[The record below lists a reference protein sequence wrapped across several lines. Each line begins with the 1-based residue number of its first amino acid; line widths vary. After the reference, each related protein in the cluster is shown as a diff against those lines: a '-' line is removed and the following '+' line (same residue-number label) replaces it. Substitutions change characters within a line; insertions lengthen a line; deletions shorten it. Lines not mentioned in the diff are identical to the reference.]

1 MIIAFSIRDPKLTE
15 RIGDHFEVRS
25 LTRVP
30 SNGRAFAQVVAE
42 CDPSRHWLVTGVNP
56 ADALRAP
63 VRRNMFR
70 LIVVGGATPPS
81 KGSEAA
87 AGPDLVLTG
96 DEPDLLETLEGFVV
110 DALSAFDR
118 PGWDAYFMEIAE
130 VVGRRANCMKRKVA
144 AVLVRDHRIIA
155 TGYNGTPRGARNC
168 HEGGCPRCNGLA
180 PAGTDLDECLC
191 NHAEE
196 NAIAQAAY
204 HGISVRDATMYCTF
218 SPCLRCT
225 KLLINAGVTEVVYNA
240 RYTMDPVSLNLLAEC
255 GVTARQHA
263 MRNAGR
269 RWTDSVSRND
279 K

>member
-1 MIIAFSIRDPKLTE
+1 MIIAFAIEDPKLSQ
-15 RIGDHFEVRS
+15 RIGEYFEARS

-30 SNGRAFAQVVAE
+30 AGGRTFAEVVAE
-42 CDPSRHWLVTGVNP
+42 CDPSRHWLVADVDP

-70 LIVVGGATPPS
+70 LIVVGS
-81 KGSEAA
+81 AA
-87 AGPDLVLTG
+87 GETFDGPDLVMTG
-96 DEPDLLETLEGFVV
+96 EEPDLLEQLGGFVI

-118 PGWDAYFMEIAE
+118 PEWDAYFMEIAE

-155 TGYNGTPRGARNC
+155 TGYNGTPKGARNC

-180 PAGTDLDECLC
+180 PTGTDLDECLC

-204 HGISVRDATMYCTF
+204 HGISVRGATMYCTF

-225 KLLINAGVTEVVYNA
+225 KLIINAGVTEVVYNA
-240 RYTMDPVSLNLLAEC
+240 RYTMNPVSLNLLAEC
-255 GVTARQHA
+255 GVTARQYA
-263 MRNAGR
+263 TKTAGR
-269 RWTDSVSRND
+269 RWTDSASRSD